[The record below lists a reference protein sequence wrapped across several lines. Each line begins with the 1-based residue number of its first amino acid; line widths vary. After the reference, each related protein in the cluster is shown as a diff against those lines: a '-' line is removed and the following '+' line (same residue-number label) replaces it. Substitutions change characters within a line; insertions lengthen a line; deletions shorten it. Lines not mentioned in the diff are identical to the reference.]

1 MKKLFILPLLASMMV
16 IGCNDGG
23 LPSDPSDP
31 GSGGISLDI
40 DKETA
45 VKNLLA
51 LARTSH
57 VKITYNDYSLT
68 DPVSRYYASN
78 GDNLFWGTD
87 INKTEYVHEFFTNE
101 SDNTEYDRYSRDDG
115 ETVFKKQVISTAVEA
130 RELFQSARENAW
142 SKLFFAHIL
151 DSNKQYKK
159 AGTDLISGRNVQI
172 YDRDAEDSAH
182 ERYWVDSELGITL
195 KQFSYY
201 DAAKTQV
208 YERVFEVTSFVTG
221 ASVVPPNYK

>member
-1 MKKLFILPLLASMMV
+1 MKKLLILPLLASMMV
-16 IGCNDGG
+16 IGCNDDG
-23 LPSDPSDP
+23 LPSDPPDP

-40 DKETA
+40 DKETS

-51 LARTSH
+51 LSKNSH

-78 GDNLFWGTD
+78 GDNLFWNTD
-87 INKTEYVHEFFTNE
+87 INKTEYVHEFFINE
-101 SDNTEYDRYSRDDG
+101 SDNTEYDRYSKDDDK
-115 ETVFKKQVISTAVEA
+115 TVFEKQVISKAVDA
-130 RELFQSARENAW
+130 RERFENARETAW

-151 DSNKQYKK
+151 DGNKQYKK
-159 AGTDLISGRNVQI
+159 AGTDSISGRNVQI

-195 KQFSYY
+195 KHFTYY

-208 YERVFEVTSFVTG
+208 YERVLEVTSFVTG
-221 ASVVPPNYK
+221 ASVLPPNYK